1 MKKAP
6 YLGVMVIA
14 AFISFISAM
23 QIDSAFSDERKLNT
37 VFLIGSILFGLLAI
51 GALIGATKT
60 PKR

>member
-6 YLGVMVIA
+6 YLAVMVIA
-14 AFISFISAM
+14 AFISFISAVH
-23 QIDSAFSDERKLNT
+23 IDSAFGDKYNLNN
-37 VFLIGSILFGLLAI
+37 VFLIGSILFGLVAI